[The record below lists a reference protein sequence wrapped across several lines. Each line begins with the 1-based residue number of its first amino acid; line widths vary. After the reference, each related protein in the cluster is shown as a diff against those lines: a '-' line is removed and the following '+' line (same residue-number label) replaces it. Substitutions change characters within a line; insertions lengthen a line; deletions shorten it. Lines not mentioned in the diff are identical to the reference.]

1 MGHQKLSENGVDGYL
16 IDPKSSEQIAEA
28 VCKVIENDEK
38 REQMEMNAKERYV
51 QEFSFVQLAE
61 KYSRFYEEL

>member
-1 MGHQKLSENGVDGYL
+1 M
-16 IDPKSSEQIAEA
+16 
-28 VCKVIENDEK
+28 CKVIENDEK